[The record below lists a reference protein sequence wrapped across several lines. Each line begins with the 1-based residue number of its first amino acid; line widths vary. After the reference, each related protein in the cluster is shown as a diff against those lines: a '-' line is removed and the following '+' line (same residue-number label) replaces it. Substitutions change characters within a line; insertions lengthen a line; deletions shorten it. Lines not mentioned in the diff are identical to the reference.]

1 MIRVIYNANA
11 RGGRVKR
18 RKAALLRALESR
30 VGEFEWVETASTEE
44 GMAAA
49 QSAEGDDIIVA
60 IGGDGS
66 VHTVVEGLWAGGCRA
81 SLGVIPLGTGNDFAW
96 GMGIPTS
103 IDAAVALLA
112 AGPRRTVDLGW
123 AELDDSSGFPFANAI
138 GIGFDAAA
146 SIQSRKRKFLPGV
159 LRYLVSS
166 LETLARWEA
175 PRASVVG
182 EGLSWDDRLMFAT
195 FGNAPRS
202 GGGFLI
208 TPSADPSDGRVDL
221 CVVRELGVAKALAVI
236 PRVMRGTHGDVD
248 EAGLFSGM
256 SFEMRIDRPVPVHAD
271 GEIVSTGCRRA
282 SISIRP
288 GALRVVAPKR

>member
-1 MIRVIYNANA
+1 MIRVIYNGNA

-18 RKAALLRALESR
+18 RKAAVLAELESR
-30 VGEFEWVETASTEE
+30 VGEFEWSETATTEE
-44 GMAAA
+44 GVAAA
-49 QSAEGDDIIVA
+49 RKAEADDIVVA

-66 VHTVVEGLWAGGCRA
+66 VHTVVEGLCAGGCRA
-81 SLGVIPLGTGNDFAW
+81 SLGIIPVGTGNDFAW

-103 IDAAVALLA
+103 VERAVELLA
-112 AGPRRTVDLGW
+112 EGPRQVVDLGW
-123 AELDDSSGFPFANAI
+123 AELDDAPGFPFANAI

-175 PRASVVG
+175 PRASVTG
-182 EGLSWDDRLMFAT
+182 EDLIWNDRLMFAT

-208 TPSADPSDGRVDL
+208 TPAADPRDGILDL
-221 CVVRELGVAKALAVI
+221 CVVRALGMAKALAVI

-248 EAGLFSGM
+248 EAGLFSGV
-256 SFEMRIDRPVPVHAD
+256 SFQIRIDRPVPVHAD
-271 GEIVSTGCRRA
+271 GEIVSTGCRQA

-288 GALRVVAPKR
+288 GALSVVAPKP